1 MQKGLIIVFLDHNM
15 RILLAGD
22 YPYIENEIKGGIS
35 NIIYNLV
42 QGYKVKRDIEIIVL
56 SVTANKSK
64 TINNASNIQVIFKK
78 IPKFPQTLNAFLFEA
93 LVIRNTIREIKPDI
107 VHAHNMTG
115 YAIGAIKSGYPCLIT
130 PHGDWIAEQIK
141 NSKSKS
147 IKTNLKVFIWR
158 KIYKYI
164 FAKGKAFS
172 AISPY
177 VEELIKSYNPSANI
191 SRINNPL
198 SDDYLKKNYNINK
211 ENRILWTGR
220 ICKLKRLD
228 IAIEIFK
235 DLSGV
240 LPDLIFEVA
249 GQPDNKTEKEFIR
262 LKSEAIKIL
271 GNKIIFSGHLSRED
285 MIKSYDRA
293 KIFLLTSEQEASPM
307 VIAEAMSR
315 GCVPIS
321 YNLPGIKHLLIDNFN
336 GAIVGKLEPKEFSY
350 RIINMLNNPLQL
362 SAMSANGIKFSY
374 AFSIKEIIHN
384 YINVFKKIVLEKG

>member
-147 IKTNLKVFIWR
+147 IKTNLKVLW
-158 KIYKYI
+158 
-164 FAKGKAFS
+164 
-172 AISPY
+172 
-177 VEELIKSYNPSANI
+177 
-191 SRINNPL
+191 PL
-198 SDDYLKKNYNINK
+198 
-211 ENRILWTGR
+211 
-220 ICKLKRLD
+220 
-228 IAIEIFK
+228 
-235 DLSGV
+235 
-240 LPDLIFEVA
+240 P
-249 GQPDNKTEKEFIR
+249 
-262 LKSEAIKIL
+262 
-271 GNKIIFSGHLSRED
+271 
-285 MIKSYDRA
+285 
-293 KIFLLTSEQEASPM
+293 
-307 VIAEAMSR
+307 
-315 GCVPIS
+315 
-321 YNLPGIKHLLIDNFN
+321 
-336 GAIVGKLEPKEFSY
+336 
-350 RIINMLNNPLQL
+350 
-362 SAMSANGIKFSY
+362 
-374 AFSIKEIIHN
+374 
-384 YINVFKKIVLEKG
+384 